1 MIKNNILRH
10 RKRIIPL
17 LNSALTE
24 KHNGYNRDGYLFEK
38 VLAEIY
44 RGNGYDTMITGGT
57 NDGGVDIIA
66 EKGNRRVA
74 IQAKNYSDIMTKKN
88 LRKNDMIDIFSK
100 IKHTGEKK
108 HGAFTNARLHI
119 YNNNIV
125 SFHPYFIE
133 DMNRCYQYCLDDKA
147 VYGKLWIEHQIENIN
162 EDAFNKISQ
171 LIL

>member
-1 MIKNNILRH
+1 MIKNNILLH

-24 KHNGYNRDGYLFEK
+24 KHNGYNRDGYLFAC
-38 VLAEIY
+38 VVAELY
-44 RGNGYDTMITGGT
+44 LGCVSDTMVRGGT

-66 EKGNRRVA
+66 EKGDRRVA

-108 HGAFTNARLHI
+108 HGALINARLHATLI
-119 YNNNIV
+119 PYIFDNMNVIMNIDNMKNH
-125 SFHPYFIE
+125 SKFIL
-133 DMNRCYQYCLDDKA
+133 M
-147 VYGKLWIEHQIENIN
+147 
-162 EDAFNKISQ
+162 
-171 LIL
+171 

>member
-1 MIKNNILRH
+1 MIKNNILLH

-24 KHNGYNRDGYLFEK
+24 KQNGYNRDGYLFEK

-66 EKGNRRVA
+66 EKGNMRVA

-108 HGAFTNARLHI
+108 HGAFTNARLHV
-119 YNNNIV
+119 YNDNIV
-125 SFHPYFIE
+125 SIRPYFME
-133 DMNRCYQYCLDDKA
+133 DINQCYQYCLDDKG
-147 VYGKLWIEHQIENIN
+147 VYGKIWTEHQIEYIN